1 MKQNADSRH
10 PFLVALGERVRSL
23 RAEHSLTRKQLAVIA
38 KVSERHLA
46 NLESGTGNV
55 SVLILVDLAKAFQ
68 LEVIDLMHSSG
79 ATSAKQGLR
88 NSHWEGL
95 NGVGGLPTS
104 AAGAHSALSTQSIG
118 RAAQSRI
125 ALIGLRG
132 AGKSTLG
139 AMLAKELGYGFVET
153 SREIEALAGSSLA
166 EIYNL
171 YGEAGYRR
179 YERQALKQIV
189 TQKEPVVIATPGG
202 VVADADTF
210 ELLLRHCQVVWL
222 QAKPLDHLARV
233 RAQGDNRPMAAT
245 RTTQRAAI
253 DDLKSILAAREPMYA
268 MAHHTLDT
276 SGLDERA
283 CLRELKAL
291 VS

>member
-10 PFLVALGERVRSL
+10 PFLVTLGERVRSL
-23 RAEHSLTRKQLAVIA
+23 RAEHSLTRKQLAIIA

-46 NLESGTGNV
+46 NLEGGTGNV
-55 SVLILVDLAKAFQ
+55 SVLILVDLAKAFH
-68 LEVIDLMHSSG
+68 LDVIDLMQESASSRTKL
-79 ATSAKQGLR
+79 AIPSRSLA
-88 NSHWEGL
+88 
-95 NGVGGLPTS
+95 PTEIS
-104 AAGAHSALSTQSIG
+104 LTTT
-118 RAAQSRI
+118 AQSRI

-139 AMLAKELGYGFVET
+139 AMLAKELGYRFVET
-153 SREIEALAGSSLA
+153 SREIETLAGSSLA

-179 YERQALKQIV
+179 FERQALKHIV
-189 TQKEPVVIATPGG
+189 AQKEPVVIATPGG

-210 ELLLRHCQVVWL
+210 ELLLRHCHVVWL

-245 RTTQRAAI
+245 QTTQRAAI

-276 SGLDERA
+276 SGLDERV
-283 CLRELKAL
+283 CLRELKQL
-291 VS
+291 ISQHGSPPSRG

>member
-23 RAEHSLTRKQLAVIA
+23 RAEHSLTRKQLAIIA

-46 NLESGTGNV
+46 NLEGGTGNV
-55 SVLILVDLAKAFQ
+55 SVLILVDLAKAFH
-68 LEVIDLMHSSG
+68 LDVIDLMQAGAASRTKLGAPSSALGSEIQSSRAATSG
-79 ATSAKQGLR
+79 AA
-88 NSHWEGL
+88 
-95 NGVGGLPTS
+95 PT
-104 AAGAHSALSTQSIG
+104 T
-118 RAAQSRI
+118 AAQSRI

-139 AMLAKELGYGFVET
+139 AMLAKELGYRFVET
-153 SREIEALAGSSLA
+153 SREIETLAGSSLA

-171 YGEAGYRR
+171 YGDAGYRR
-179 YERQALKQIV
+179 FERQALKHIV

-253 DDLKSILAAREPMYA
+253 DDLKSILTAREPMYA

-276 SGLDERA
+276 SGLDVPG
-283 CLRELKAL
+283 CLRELKRL
-291 VS
+291 VN